1 MVETRSSP
9 SRVSTRQNNNKRKMP
24 ALPTNNAKKKKM
36 KNSNNNNS
44 KKVTSKQVAAAK
56 KKAAAAEAM
65 KSQPV
70 AVKDEVLMT
79 GKRRMWTEEEDIAA
93 CKAYVNVTCDPI
105 AGAQQK
111 GDDFWMR
118 VQKKMYELYE
128 AEAEVADVKDE
139 WGYKSVEYRISK
151 TIGKQT
157 QKFNQYFKATSKQD
171 ESGWTLEM
179 HIAAAAELYLE
190 TEGRPFKF
198 PVCARILHQC
208 PKFKP
213 ATESPKEDE
222 EDEDGKPAAIANPV
236 ASIQGKGLPI
246 PMGTKK
252 AKKTRLELKM
262 EAESVATAAHTDAVL
277 AVARSA
283 AQLNKTFDKKRR
295 IDSMHKS
302 VDAYLRLGDTDKA
315 RELLQR
321 IDQLNAEEEEEKPPA
336 STALA
341 TPTASSLPTSI
352 NIGSEDDEEE
362 EEEEEEDIQPTQMRF
377 TSLPGA
383 LDSGDSANK
392 SDEESSHPSQ
402 PSDDSRLIKNSSL
415 KPTQV

>member
-1 MVETRSSP
+1 MVETRSSL

-24 ALPTNNAKKKKM
+24 ALPTNNAKKKKT

-208 PKFKP
+208 PKFRP
-213 ATESPKEDE
+213 AVDSPKDD
-222 EDEDGKPAAIANPV
+222 DEDNDDGKKPAAVDNPI
-236 ASIQGKGLPI
+236 ASIQGKGLPT

-277 AVARSA
+277 AVAKSA
-283 AQLNKTFDKKRR
+283 AELNKTFNKKRR
-295 IDSMHKS
+295 LDSMHKS

-315 RELLQR
+315 RAILKK
-321 IDQLNAEEEEEKPPA
+321 IDDLNAEEEEKASKPA
-336 STALA
+336 A
-341 TPTASSLPTSI
+341 TPKASSLPTSI
-352 NIGSEDDEEE
+352 HIGSEEE
-362 EEEEEEDIQPTQMRF
+362 EEEEEEKEEDEEDLQPMQMKF
-377 TSLPGA
+377 TSIPGA
-383 LDSGDSANK
+383 LDPEDSANK
-392 SDEESSHPSQ
+392 SDN
-402 PSDDSRLIKNSSL
+402 DNDA
-415 KPTQV
+415 V